1 MNIFY
6 LLVLTLVVLV
16 AIAGIEETLKLIFY
30 LDLHLRY
37 QIIKVRLWFF
47 RKKLEKQLNLPPRNW
62 ENQPKNKK

>member
-47 RKKLEKQLNLPPRNW
+47 KKKLEKQLNIPPRDW
-62 ENQPKNKK
+62 EN

>member
-16 AIAGIEETLKLIFY
+16 AIAGIEETSKLIFY

-47 RKKLEKQLNLPPRNW
+47 KKKLEMQLKIPPRDW
-62 ENQPKNKK
+62 EN

>member
-16 AIAGIEETLKLIFY
+16 AIAVIEETSKLIFY

-47 RKKLEKQLNLPPRNW
+47 KKKLEKQLNIPPRDW
-62 ENQPKNKK
+62 EN

>member
-16 AIAGIEETLKLIFY
+16 AIAGIEETSKLIFY

-47 RKKLEKQLNLPPRNW
+47 KKKLEKQLNIPPRDW
-62 ENQPKNKK
+62 EN

>member
-1 MNIFY
+1 
-6 LLVLTLVVLV
+6 VVLV